1 VPASDLGTSSFN
13 GAFDKRCALDLRTVR
28 FIAIGDAV
36 GGGAAHHAPSLG
48 KMDFDAKPLQLIGEQ
63 QDLRMIPAQAVQ
75 RTYDQR
81 GYLTLLQAL
90 QRVEKLSSVEHSTS
104 FDIAVDCDKINPHAC
119 RIFFG

>member
-1 VPASDLGTSSFN
+1 MSSFN

-36 GGGAAHHAPSLG
+36 GGGAAHHVPLLG
-48 KMDFDAKPLQLIGEQ
+48 KMDFDAKALQLIGEQ

-75 RTYDQR
+75 RRYDER
-81 GYLTLLQAL
+81 GYLTLPQAL
-90 QRVEKLSSVEHSTS
+90 QRVEKLSSVERSAS